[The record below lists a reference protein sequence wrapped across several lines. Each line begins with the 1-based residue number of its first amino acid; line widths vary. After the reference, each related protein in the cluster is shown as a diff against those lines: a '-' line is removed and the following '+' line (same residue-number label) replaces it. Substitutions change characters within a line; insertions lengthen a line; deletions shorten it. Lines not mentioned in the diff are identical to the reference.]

1 MKPTFQFSGTP
12 GRATLL
18 ASRGRARSLRTDYH
32 FQAGSGDFSSGGHG
46 HPLPKFRRLSED
58 YFAGEA
64 RSHFAIEAA
73 VFGLILLTAAV
84 PVLES
89 VQALVRFVY
98 GAL

>member
-1 MKPTFQFSGTP
+1 MKPTFQLNGTP
-12 GRATLL
+12 GRTSLL
-18 ASRGRARSLRTDYH
+18 ASRGRSRSLQTDYL
-32 FQAGSGDFSSGGHG
+32 FQEGRGDFSSGGHG
-46 HPLPKFRRLSED
+46 RSLPKFRRLSED

-64 RSHFAIEAA
+64 RSQFAIEAA

-89 VQALVRFVY
+89 VQAIFRFVY